1 MKASP
6 QKSGTGHTTSYR
18 LIIGSGC
25 ARRCGFVDE
34 KGNRVELETVELP
47 DEKAVIIRVKQQ
59 ED

>member
-34 KGNRVELETVELP
+34 YGNRIELETVELP
-47 DEKAVIIRVKQQ
+47 EEKAVIIRVKQQ

>member
-34 KGNRVELETVELP
+34 NGNRVELETIELP
-47 DEKAVIIRVKQQ
+47 EENSVIIRVKQK

>member
-34 KGNRVELETVELP
+34 NGERAELETVELP
-47 DEKAVIIRVKQQ
+47 EENAVIIRVKQQ
-59 ED
+59 EN